1 MEFAKELTS
10 RTIIV
15 LAFYV
20 WTMRGELPIGEFVK
34 AKSNAGDLHMWWT
47 DYAEIYVLLYDY
59 FWSYICSPSCFGG

>member
-15 LAFYV
+15 VAFYG

-34 AKSNAGDLHMWWT
+34 AKSNAG
-47 DYAEIYVLLYDY
+47 E
-59 FWSYICSPSCFGG
+59 